1 MSPAHAA
8 AHSPA
13 ISIASMNNLVFIV
26 FILLFDSFFK
36 KWLTLA

>member
-1 MSPAHAA
+1 
-8 AHSPA
+8 
-13 ISIASMNNLVFIV
+13 MNNLVFIV